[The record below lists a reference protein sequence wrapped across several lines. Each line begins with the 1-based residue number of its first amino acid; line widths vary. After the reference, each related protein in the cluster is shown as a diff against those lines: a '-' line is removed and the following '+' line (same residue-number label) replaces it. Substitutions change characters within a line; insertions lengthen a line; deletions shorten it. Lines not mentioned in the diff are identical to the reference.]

1 MAFELL
7 TELPTGVSGDYW
19 RLGFVQVICNDY
31 PTCVISMD
39 LYLNKASR
47 DSGKAI
53 LERRNINMALAD
65 IDASFSFDFRACIYN
80 SLKQLPEWAVA
91 EDLFDDPNKVPVT
104 KPMTLTG
111 VMETEKAF
119 RFDAYDPFNSELTF
133 SVVDQ
138 PSNGSVVVSG
148 FSCTY
153 TPDAGFAGVDTFTY
167 QATNG
172 EFTSD
177 PTTITINIPSF
188 YPVAI
193 ANTASTFMNDSVE
206 ITLNAVDPRD
216 LSLTFAVNNPSHG
229 TVELLGDV
237 VTYTP
242 DTDYVGADSFT
253 FTASNGTY
261 VSTASGIS
269 VTINSTAPTA
279 NNVSSSTFT
288 NTAVDIN
295 ADATDPQGL
304 PLTYTVVTPAAN
316 GIVIENNGVFNYTPN
331 TDFNGVDSFTY
342 RVSNGSEQSTE
353 ATVTIAVG

>member
-53 LERRNINMALAD
+53 LERRNINMALED
-65 IDASFSFDFRACIYN
+65 IDASYSFDFRACIYN
-80 SLKQLPEWAVA
+80 SLKQLPEWADA

-119 RFDAYDPFNSELTF
+119 RFNAYDPFNSDLTF
-133 SVVDQ
+133 SIVDQ

-153 TPDAGFAGVDTFTY
+153 TPDAGFAGTDTFTY

-206 ITLNAVDPRD
+206 ITLAGLDPRD
-216 LSLTFAVNNPSHG
+216 LPIEFTVNNPTHG
-229 TVELLGDV
+229 TIVVVDNL

-242 DTDYVGADSFT
+242 EFDFVGADVFN
-253 FTASNGTY
+253 FVVDNGTY
-261 VSTASGIS
+261 TSTSAAVDIT
-269 VTINSTAPTA
+269 VNSTTPVA
-279 NNVSSSTFT
+279 NNVNASTIV

-295 ADATDPQGL
+295 GNATDPQGL
-304 PLTYTVVTPAAN
+304 SLTYSIVVPPAN
-316 GIVIENNGVFNYTPN
+316 GIALENNGVFNYTPN
-331 TDFNGVDSFTY
+331 TDYTGQDSFTY
-342 RVSNGSEQSTE
+342 TVSNGTVQSTE
-353 ATVTIAVG
+353 ATISIFVG